1 MVSGE
6 RKPGRSRRAA
16 VFFGAVLCVLLTFFA
31 IERRVAAYPA
41 HNVAAATIAATGVQK
56 PDQIAFAE
64 PNLRAPVLFLC
75 LLVLL
80 AASYTQ
86 SAWYVVASENQS
98 GFSNRAPTPLAVRPP
113 PAL

>member
-1 MVSGE
+1 M
-6 RKPGRSRRAA
+6 
-16 VFFGAVLCVLLTFFA
+16 FFGAVLCVLLAFFA
-31 IERRVAAYPA
+31 IERRAAAYPA

-64 PNLRAPVLFLC
+64 PQNLRAPVLFLC

-98 GFSNRAPTPLAVRPP
+98 GFSNWVPTPLAVRPP